1 MNITLH
7 ILGKRVHI
15 TDAAPQVIAAGI
27 LFVADDEILIMK
39 RSEDSNH
46 PGLWDLPGG
55 KADDG
60 DKSIRATAIR
70 ECREECGISKDFDRY
85 VDTIKEISHTKDGQA
100 DYTTFM
106 LRVDKFEPKLSPE
119 HSKFKWIK
127 LHELPDDLHPHL
139 RDTLEALVLELL

>member
-7 ILGKRVHI
+7 LLGKRVHI

-27 LFVADDEILIMK
+27 LFVAEDEILIMK
-39 RSEDSNH
+39 RSEESNH
-46 PGLWDLPGG
+46 PDLWDLPGG

-70 ECREECGISKDFDRY
+70 ESREECGISADFDRY
-85 VDTIKEISHTKDGQA
+85 ADALKEIAHTVDGQA

-119 HSKFKWIK
+119 HSKYKWIK
-127 LHELPDDLHPHL
+127 LHELPEDQHPHL